1 MSFRALAP
9 AKVNLYLH
17 VVGKR
22 PDGYHLLDSL
32 FAFTEYGDVV
42 EAFPPEELSLEIK
55 GPYAAGL
62 SCGEDNIVIK
72 AALKLSEFCKVPAK
86 ARLVLEKNLPVASG
100 IGGGS
105 SDAAAALKV
114 LQRLWNVDLSWDDLL
129 SLALSLGAD
138 VPSCLRARP
147 VHVSGIGE
155 ILEEISSVPR
165 LFVLLV
171 NPNKPVSTPQV
182 FKERCGD
189 FSRAM
194 PLTAQELMPQ
204 NFIEALK
211 ARHNDLTDGAIR
223 VEPAVKD
230 VLEALE
236 KYEDSVLSR
245 MSGSGG
251 TCFALFTDEGRLS
264 AAKSDLEKSHPFWWV
279 KETRFL

>member
-1 MSFRALAP
+1 M
-9 AKVNLYLH
+9 
-17 VVGKR
+17 
-22 PDGYHLLDSL
+22 
-32 FAFTEYGDVV
+32 DV
-42 EAFPPEELSLEIK
+42 
-55 GPYAAGL
+55 AA
-62 SCGEDNIVIK
+62 
-72 AALKLSEFCKVPAK
+72 
-86 ARLVLEKNLPVASG
+86 
-100 IGGGS
+100 
-105 SDAAAALKV
+105 
-114 LQRLWNVDLSWDDLL
+114 DLS
-129 SLALSLGAD
+129 SVVTRKVIAVLSLGAD

-155 ILEEISSVPR
+155 ILEEVSSVPR

>member
-1 MSFRALAP
+1 MGRF
-9 AKVNLYLH
+9 V
-17 VVGKR
+17 VVGAVF
-22 PDGYHLLDSL
+22 GCGCSVL
-32 FAFTEYGDVV
+32 FA
-42 EAFPPEELSLEIK
+42 
-55 GPYAAGL
+55 
-62 SCGEDNIVIK
+62 
-72 AALKLSEFCKVPAK
+72 
-86 ARLVLEKNLPVASG
+86 
-100 IGGGS
+100 
-105 SDAAAALKV
+105 
-114 LQRLWNVDLSWDDLL
+114 
-129 SLALSLGAD
+129 GA
-138 VPSCLRARP
+138 P